1 MRMLRVIEFL
11 SLDGVMQAPG
21 AADEDTEGGFH
32 HGGWQRPYFDDVLGA
47 TAAEGMAETD
57 AYLFGRKTYEKM
69 AAYWPTA
76 PEDDPYGR
84 HMNSTPKYVASRTL
98 QDVEWQNSTLI
109 TGDVAEEVARLKKQ
123 PGKSIAVLG
132 SGDLVQTLLEHDLV
146 DEFFLAVYPVV
157 LGSGKRLF
165 READQVRKLS
175 LVDSKPTSTGGVIL
189 TYRPA

>member
-1 MRMLRVIEFL
+1 MLRVIEFL

-21 AADEDTEGGFH
+21 APDEDTEGGFQ
-32 HGGWQRPYFDDVLGA
+32 HGGWQRPYFDEVLGA

-98 QDVEWQNSTLI
+98 RDVEWQNSTLI
-109 TGDVAEEVARLKKQ
+109 KGDVAEEVARLKEQ
-123 PGKSIAVLG
+123 PRKNIAVLG
-132 SGDLVQTLLEHDLV
+132 SGELVQTLLEHDLV
-146 DEFFLAVYPVV
+146 DEFFLAVYPIV